1 MNNKSWTPLSCFH
14 KINYLKQKTIA
25 FAKNGCRIKE
35 RRNESKA
42 KRKTINVS
50 NTKGKRYKNKK
61 FQNKTIHN
69 EKEQRV
75 NVTCQR
81 KNET

>member
-42 KRKTINVS
+42 KQKATKKTDNKSI
-50 NTKGKRYKNKK
+50 RFKNKK
-61 FQNKTIHN
+61 IQNKTIHN
-69 EKEQRV
+69 EKERRV